1 MTPQLDDNTLRL
13 AIPKGRMETGVLS
26 LMRDAGIQVTSGAR
40 EYRPSVSLPDV
51 DAKMLKP
58 QNIIGMLEAGARDLG
73 FAGADWVAE
82 LEADVVELLDTR
94 LDPVRLVAA
103 APRSLLENG
112 KLPDR
117 PLVVASEYARLTE
130 RWMERQGLRGRLLRT
145 YGATEVFPPEDADCI
160 VDNTATGSTLKANG
174 LEIVDELLRSS
185 TRLYASPRAMENPLL
200 RERIDRIVM
209 LLGSVLEARTR
220 VMIDLN
226 VTADRL
232 EAVVDVLPC
241 MRQPTVSQLGHEG
254 GYAVRAAVRRDV
266 LASVV
271 PDLKARGATD
281 IVVSS
286 IAQIIA

>member
-1 MTPQLDDNTLRL
+1 MTPQHDESTLRMG
-13 AIPKGRMETGVLS
+13 IPKGRMEAGVLA
-26 LMRDAGIQVTSGAR
+26 LMRDAGIEVTTGAR
-40 EYRPSVSLPDV
+40 EYRPAVSLPDV

-103 APRSLLENG
+103 APRGLLERG
-112 KLPDR
+112 RLPDR
-117 PLVVASEYARLTE
+117 PLVVASEYARLAE
-130 RWMERQGLRGRLLRT
+130 RWMGERGLRGTLLRT
-145 YGATEVFPPEDADCI
+145 FGATEVFPPEDADCI

-174 LEIVDELLRSS
+174 LEIVDELLTSS
-185 TRLYASPRAMENPLL
+185 TRLYANPRALESAAL

-232 EAVVDVLPC
+232 EGVVAVLPC
-241 MRQPTVSQLGHEG
+241 MRQPTVSRLGGDG
-254 GYAVRAAVRRDV
+254 GYAVRAAVPRGV

-271 PDLKARGATD
+271 PELKARGATD